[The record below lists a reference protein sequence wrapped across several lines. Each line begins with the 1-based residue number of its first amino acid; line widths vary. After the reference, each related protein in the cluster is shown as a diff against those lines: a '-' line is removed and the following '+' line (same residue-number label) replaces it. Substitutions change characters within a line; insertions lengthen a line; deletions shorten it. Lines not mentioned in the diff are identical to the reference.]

1 MRIGNS
7 PFNPLSDRQETQP
20 VRKPAATQDSPETG
34 FTTDLMAMSAG
45 IGMLADLTETTA
57 DRAALIQKLAGAW
70 QSGAY
75 KPDVERL
82 SSKLLDSG
90 FDLHEGFSL

>member
-1 MRIGNS
+1 MA
-7 PFNPLSDRQETQP
+7 DRPEATSG
-20 VRKPAATQDSPETG
+20 RKPAPAQQTPEMT
-34 FTTDLMAMSAG
+34 FTTDLMAMSSG
-45 IGMLADLTETTA
+45 IGMLTELTESTA
-57 DRAALIQKLAGAW
+57 DRAALIQHLAGAW

-90 FDLHEGFSL
+90 FDISGDAGL